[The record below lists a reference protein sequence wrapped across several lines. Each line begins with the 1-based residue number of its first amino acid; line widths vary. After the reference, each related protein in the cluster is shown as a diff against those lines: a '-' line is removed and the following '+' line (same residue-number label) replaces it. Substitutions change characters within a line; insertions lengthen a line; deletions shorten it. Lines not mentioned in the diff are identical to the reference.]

1 MKTKVFFS
9 ALCLLLTLSACTRNK
24 KPVTPVNDDAENV
37 CFTAEEMPEYPG
49 GMPAMMNFVMENIKY
64 PEEAKTAEK
73 EGRVVCSFIV
83 DKEGKVTETQVVQSS
98 GTQCLDDEAV
108 RVVSL
113 MPDWKPGKNKGEPV
127 NVKYSIPVM
136 FKLK

>member
-1 MKTKVFFS
+1 MKHVVLFS
-9 ALCLLLTLSACTRNK
+9 ALCLLLSLSACIGNK
-24 KPVTPVNDDAENV
+24 NNTAAQDGNEENV
-37 CFTAEEMPEYPG
+37 CFTADEMPEFPG
-49 GMPAMMNFVMENIKY
+49 GMPAMMSFVTENIKY
-64 PEEAKTAEK
+64 PEEAEKESK

-83 DKEGKVTETQVVQSS
+83 DKEGRVTQTQVVQSS

-113 MPDWKPGKNKGEPV
+113 MPNWKPGKDKGEPV
-127 NVKYSIPVM
+127 NVRYTIPVM